1 MADSLKGSSKD
12 DPVYLYIYT
21 PSNRAMRV
29 YKAWVYLK
37 DSEEDKNGLVRV
49 EYKAYA
55 DISKKLTTLVPER
68 EMEINKGTGRG
79 LTLWTSKRK
88 DEAIEILFTD
98 ARLSQVAKT
107 SEELAQKL
115 IRLQEERDQLFYRM
129 IHVQEPRPYRR

>member
-1 MADSLKGSSKD
+1 MEKTLMESTKD

-29 YKAWVYLK
+29 YKAWIYLK
-37 DSEEDKNGLVRV
+37 DAEADKNGMVRV
-49 EYKAYA
+49 EYKAYS

-68 EMEINKGTGRG
+68 EMVINKGTGRG

-98 ARLSQVAKT
+98 VRLSQIAKT

-115 IRLQEERDQLFYRM
+115 TRLQEERDQLFYRM
-129 IHVQEPRPYRR
+129 MHVQEPRPYRR